1 MSLWTKSDAAAG
13 APKFPGTSVGISAG
27 ANGSTMFGNTQIGAF
42 QTDGNHKLAVGI
54 FGVDTTEQTVS
65 SSSNTH
71 SAHAGW
77 VQVIQGTGP
86 IVSISANSNSYS
98 PNSKSPNANVYLTFS
113 GGGVGT
119 TAANAQIIANATTGL
134 ITSIQVNSGGNY
146 LRAPVIGSV
155 PNSNAVLTITMG
167 GRAGRVQTE
176 TLVAMGTIGT
186 AGTSDA
192 SDDATF
198 ADS

>member
-13 APKFPGTSVGISAG
+13 APKFPGVNVGISAG

-42 QTDGNHKLAVGI
+42 QTDGNHKVAVGI

-71 SAHAGW
+71 AQHAGW
-77 VQVIQGTGP
+77 VSVIQGTGP
-86 IVSISANSNSYS
+86 VVTITANTGAVATNTW
-98 PNSKSPNANVYLTFS
+98 LTFT
-113 GGGVGT
+113 GT
-119 TAANAQIIANATTGL
+119 TGSTTANAWVSVNTAGY
-134 ITSIQVNSGGNY
+134 IQSVRVDNGGNY
-146 LRAPVIGSV
+146 LRAPAITQVG
-155 PNSNAVLTITMG
+155 NASFTITMG
-167 GRAGRVQTE
+167 GRAGRRQME

-192 SDDATF
+192 ADDATF